1 MAAFSDDGYKVKIV
15 DFGNA
20 CWTHKQF
27 TQDVQT
33 RQYRA
38 PEVILGAGYDESCDM
53 WSMACIIFEL
63 LTGDLLFEPKNGR
76 NYSKNDGEWT
86 EIHIR
91 VWNPE
96 VLLFQLHSIV
106 DTSVKLGEYLSIPV
120 IY

>member
-1 MAAFSDDGYKVKIV
+1 MKFFLGSDSESDQIKVKLPRTKEELMAAFGNDGYKVKII

-53 WSMACIIFEL
+53 WSIACIIFEL

-76 NYSKNDGEWT
+76 NYTKNDGE
-86 EIHIR
+86 
-91 VWNPE
+91 
-96 VLLFQLHSIV
+96 LLARY
-106 DTSVKLGEYLSIPV
+106 TSTSRRT
-120 IY
+120 